1 MNASVQELVDEV
13 PNPPQDLITTE
24 RRDLETVR
32 RWLDWILAGVDRLNT
47 RFFIDSTAL
56 PLVRELVLQ
65 NGFLACVYS
74 WHGGAEIGKAS
85 LVHTWID
92 SSVFAGLDEELL
104 RNVRNLWVHE
114 IPKSKFHLTSADSEM
129 LAIFNAAV
137 AERLLAERA
146 AWQGRQAVRDLM
158 VRLGLGAEEVAA
170 MLHVPVETL
179 TGWESGLAAIP
190 ADKAAQLQAA
200 TRALSKL
207 LGIFRPDRLPQVIR
221 RRVEL
226 FEGQSAAEWII
237 SGKITEVAERYETAF
252 AYQA

>member
-1 MNASVQELVDEV
+1 MNTSVEDLVNEV
-13 PNPPQDLITTE
+13 PNPPEDLITTE

-32 RWLDWILAGVDRLNT
+32 RWLDWILAGVDRLNN
-47 RFFIDSTAL
+47 RFLFDSNAL

-74 WHGGAEIGKAS
+74 WHGGAEIGKTS

-92 SSVFAGLDEELL
+92 SVFVGLDEELL
-104 RNVRNLWVHE
+104 HSVRNLWAQE

-137 AERLLAERA
+137 AERLLSERA

-170 MLHVPVETL
+170 MLRVPVDTL
-179 TGWESGLAAIP
+179 TDWETGRAAIP
-190 ADKAAQLQAA
+190 AEKVVQLQTA
-200 TRALSKL
+200 TTALSKL

-226 FEGQSAAEWII
+226 FEGKSAAEWIVA
-237 SGKITEVAERYETAF
+237 GKITEVAERYETAF